1 VSDCPKVPGKY
12 TLYKGEVNMIV
23 TLTINPS
30 VDASTS
36 IHQVVPDHK
45 LRCREASYKPG
56 GGGVNV
62 ARAIHRLGGESL
74 ALYTSGGLH
83 GQLLHQMLK
92 QEGVS
97 HQPIPIEGQTR
108 ENLIV
113 LEEST
118 GQQFRFDMPG
128 PYFIEADWER
138 CIEELLAMTVKPTY
152 IVASGSLP
160 PGCPKDFYARVV
172 TAVKKWDARVI
183 VDTSGEALQLAADAG
198 VYLLKPNARELEE
211 LAGQTITNDEEIKA
225 AALKLIE
232 EGRTEVVVVSL
243 GGEGAL
249 MITKE
254 GSERI
259 AAPDVP
265 VVSVVGAGDSL
276 VAGVVY
282 SLAQGRPLK
291 QSIQFGVA
299 AGAAA
304 VMNPERE
311 LCKREDTER
320 LFNRMV

>member
-1 VSDCPKVPGKY
+1 
-12 TLYKGEVNMIV
+12 MIV

-36 IHQVVPDHK
+36 IKQVVPDHK
-45 LRCREASYKPG
+45 MRCREASYKPG

-62 ARAIHRLGGESL
+62 SRAIHKLGGESL
-74 ALYTSGGLH
+74 ALFTCGGLH
-83 GQLLHQMLK
+83 GQLLQQMLEH
-92 QEGVS
+92 EGVTLQS
-97 HQPIPIEGQTR
+97 IPIAGQTR

-118 GQQFRFDMPG
+118 SQQFRFDMPG
-128 PYFIEADWER
+128 PVFIESDWER
-138 CIEELLAMTVKPTY
+138 CLEQLKAVTGEPTY

-172 TAVKKWDARVI
+172 EVAKKWNARVI

-198 VYLLKPNARELEE
+198 VYLLKPNSRELEE
-211 LAGQTITNDEEIKA
+211 LTGREIANEDEIKA
-225 AALKLIE
+225 AALQLID
-232 EGRTEVVVVSL
+232 EGRTKVVIVSL

-249 MITKE
+249 LITKE
-254 GSERI
+254 STEHI
-259 AAPDVP
+259 PAPDVP
-265 VVSVVGAGDSL
+265 VLSVVGAGDSL

-282 SLAQGRPLK
+282 SLAQGRSLR
-291 QSIQFGVA
+291 QSVQFGVA

-311 LCKREDTER
+311 LCEREDTER
-320 LFNRMV
+320 LFKSMDKN

>member
-1 VSDCPKVPGKY
+1 
-12 TLYKGEVNMIV
+12 MIV

-36 IHQVVPDHK
+36 IKQVVPDHK
-45 LRCREASYKPG
+45 MRCREASYKPG

-62 ARAIHRLGGESL
+62 SRAIHRLGGESL
-74 ALYTSGGLH
+74 ALFTSGGLH
-83 GQLLHQMLK
+83 GQLLQQMLER
-92 QEGVS
+92 EGVTLQS
-97 HQPIPIEGQTR
+97 IPIAGQTR

-118 GQQFRFDMPG
+118 SQQFRFDMPG
-128 PYFIEADWER
+128 PVFIESDWER
-138 CIEELLAMTVKPTY
+138 CLEQLKAVTVEPTY

-172 TAVKKWDARVI
+172 EEAKKWNARVI

-211 LAGQTITNDEEIKA
+211 LTGREIDNEDEIKA
-225 AALKLIE
+225 AALQLID
-232 EGRTEVVVVSL
+232 EGRTKVVIVSL

-249 MITKE
+249 LVTKE
-254 GSERI
+254 STEHI
-259 AAPDVP
+259 PAPDVP
-265 VVSVVGAGDSL
+265 VLSVVGAGDSL

-282 SLAQGRPLK
+282 SLAQGLSLR
-291 QSIQFGVA
+291 QSVQFGVA

-311 LCKREDTER
+311 LCKRDDTER
-320 LFNRMV
+320 LFESMDKG